1 MKDGGDSYRSLKSD
15 GHAEAVIKGSR
26 FIAKASRVASR
37 EAFKAL
43 LEGEIARFP
52 DATHHCWA
60 FRIGIDRIEELSG
73 DDGEPSGSAGLPIQR
88 VLSGTGLSNTG
99 CIVTRYFGGTKL
111 GVGGLMRAYS
121 QTASEAVRNAGIE
134 ERVIT
139 ERLALSLPYEAF
151 GEFSSNI
158 ERLGGAIVQTE
169 FGVDVLL
176 KFELPRAAI
185 EEIADIA
192 ANLTHGN
199 AEILKLD

>member
-1 MKDGGDSYRSLKSD
+1 MPSEKNRYLTLKGDGR
-15 GHAEAVIKGSR
+15 AEGLIKGSR

-37 EAFKAL
+37 EEFKTL

-88 VLSGTGLSNTG
+88 VLAGAGLSNAG

-121 QTASEAVRNAGIE
+121 QTASEAVRDAGIE
-134 ERVIT
+134 EMIIT
-139 ERLALSLPYEAF
+139 ERFALRLPYEAF

-158 ERLGGAIVQTE
+158 EKLGGELIHAE
-169 FGVDVLL
+169 FGVDVDL
-176 KFELPRAAI
+176 KFEIPRAALNK
-185 EEIADIA
+185 IADIA

-199 AEILKLD
+199 AEIIKLD